1 MPHDYPP
8 FPPGPHHPE
17 YPHNPRMWYTDV
29 EPAYEQYAECDCH
42 HPPAPQECVC
52 VTESDANSWNGAY
65 SAISAVSAG
74 LDIQT
79 IASAAELLASADYWN
94 QTHDVVSANS
104 ATWNTLPELSAN
116 FTSSA
121 EWLLWNIMQTS
132 AVYHDDTLT
141 GDGSKQLPLGI
152 AYSEQYDQLLEYLES
167 LTASAPDLKKLW
179 DAMEECKDNVMKY
192 IAALSGG
199 HVQNYELILQLMGK
213 KPTPGG
219 GVSSLT
225 WQLDEKMKSDDESTY
240 VNDNMLDYMYY
251 STYKG

>member
-1 MPHDYPP
+1 
-8 FPPGPHHPE
+8 
-17 YPHNPRMWYTDV
+17 MWYTDV

-42 HPPAPQECVC
+42 QPPVQDKCTC
-52 VTESDANSWNGAY
+52 VTEEDANNWNGVY
-65 SAISAVSAG
+65 SAYSAVSAG
-74 LDIQT
+74 LDIEAIT
-79 IASAAELLASADYWN
+79 RAAQLLASADYWN

-121 EWLLWNIMQTS
+121 EWLLWNIMQNS

-141 GDGSKQLPLGI
+141 GDGSKQLPLGV
-152 AYSEQYDQLLEYLES
+152 AYSEQYDRLIEYLES

-179 DAMEECKDNVMKY
+179 DAMEECKDDVMKY

-199 HVQNYELILQLMGK
+199 HVQNYELILQLMGH
-213 KPTPGG
+213 PVTSD

-225 WQLDEKMKSDDESTY
+225 WMLDEKMKSNDSSTY
-240 VNDNMLDYMYY
+240 ENNTKLDYMYY